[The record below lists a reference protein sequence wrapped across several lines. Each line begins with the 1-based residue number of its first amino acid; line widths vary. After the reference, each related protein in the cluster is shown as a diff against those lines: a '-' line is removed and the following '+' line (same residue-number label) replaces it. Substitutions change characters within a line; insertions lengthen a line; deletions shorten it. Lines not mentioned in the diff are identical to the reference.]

1 MKQQIQFTLLLLL
14 TSISIFGQIPLVLS
28 GTIGDVS
35 SRAIPRASI
44 NILNTNLGAVTDA
57 EGRFSI
63 ASVPPGQY
71 TLQISAIG
79 YATIDKHIALSQNN
93 NESLA
98 IQLSPSSTQ
107 LDVVIVSAQKK
118 EEALQKIPF
127 SISSISARQAQDYR
141 LWDIKEVSAIVPNL
155 YSADPGD
162 NRNVTSIRGI
172 TTTSYD
178 PAITTY
184 IDGVNQFNLDTYIA
198 QLVDVERIEILRGP
212 QGTLYGRNAMG
223 GVINIITKQ
232 PTNQLNANVE
242 LSVGNYGQH
251 RFGYAIKFPIVK
263 DKLFAGFAGVYEGR
277 DGFYTNQ
284 FDNTSFDRQTGATGN
299 YFLKYLPNSKW
310 NIALNVKHNWNRN
323 HGTFPLVP
331 DPVAALND
339 PFKLNQ
345 NAVTKMIDDIFN
357 GSLSIN
363 HFGSGFQFSSQTAY
377 QTNHRYY
384 DQPIDGDFS
393 PIDGVTII
401 NNYGDDWNRVKAWT
415 QEFKFSSPAS
425 TTSPL
430 SWTIG
435 SYLFS
440 QDNPVKQAVHFGD
453 DAALVGAPDKNF
465 SIINTTEGKNRGIA
479 FFGQGTY
486 SITEKLD
493 LIAGVRFDY
502 EKKEL
507 SVRGEYQKDPDPNPI
522 FQTQPDTSA
531 TTSFNAFSPKLGIAF
546 HPTENSNLYVSYSRG
561 YRTGGLTQLGSDPSQ
576 PPLYPYEPE
585 YSDNIEVG
593 IKNNLWQNRL
603 YLNFAAFYTRVKDA
617 QVPTL
622 ILPDAITVTR
632 NAGELTSKGIEMEVS
647 ATPFKG
653 LQAVY
658 NFGFTDAEYK
668 TLKLSQNG
676 TSVDLAGNKQIFT
689 PDMTSMLALQY
700 SYDLGTKQRLQIVVR
715 GEWMYFGKQYF
726 DLANNISQSP
736 YSLLN
741 TRFGLSARNF
751 EIMFWGRNL
760 SDQHYIAYAYDFG
773 AVHLGNPKTYG
784 VTLVGRFSK

>member
-479 FFGQGTY
+479 FFGQATY

-493 LIAGVRFDY
+493 VIAGVRFDY